1 MHARFKDLLDLEVFP
16 WLVEPFAANIPDS
29 ECDST
34 MQELLIDLQ
43 SDEEARAIFNA
54 HGWTAFWIKCSD
66 RFPELW
72 AKVKLF
78 LLAFPLPYIV
88 EEGFSEVLYMRN
100 KYRNRLDMDKTGRHA
115 IRLKLTSLHLLFA
128 SLAEKHQAQG
138 SH

>member
-29 ECDST
+29 ECDSA

-43 SDEEARAIFNA
+43 SDEEARAIINA
-54 HGWTAFWIKCSD
+54 HGWTAFWIECSD

-78 LLAFPLPYIV
+78 LLAFPSTYIV
-88 EEGFSEVLYMRN
+88 EEGFSKVLYMRN
-100 KYRNRLDMDKTGRHA
+100 KYRNRLDMDKTGG
-115 IRLKLTSLHLLFA
+115 TQFDS
-128 SLAEKHQAQG
+128 S
-138 SH
+138 